1 MDIAALSIIK
11 SQSQVQQNA
20 SIAIL
25 KKVLD
30 TAKEGGGMSNKMLG
44 AANSTAAPANLPH
57 LGNNLDTRV

>member
-30 TAKEGGGMSNKMLG
+30 TAKEGGGMANKMLG
-44 AANSTAAPANLPH
+44 AASSPAPPANLPH